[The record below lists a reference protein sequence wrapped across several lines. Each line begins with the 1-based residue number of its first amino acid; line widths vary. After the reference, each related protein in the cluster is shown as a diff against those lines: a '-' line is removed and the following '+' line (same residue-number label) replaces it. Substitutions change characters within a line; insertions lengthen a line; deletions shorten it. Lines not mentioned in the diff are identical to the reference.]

1 MDNSK
6 PSKIEHS
13 SEEEKPASAHESTS
27 SEQPNKLNKGGF
39 LGNLTDK
46 QKHRLVRAIEVSLGI
61 IAVILIVGCIILL
74 LSDGATVKV
83 RVNCANWSDS
93 ATKTELAI
101 YNYDAKDLLTDSDPS
116 NDPQPK
122 IVSKIQPNEDKVI
135 NDIISGGTYTLAV
148 YTTPVLEDGTTF
160 KKPEPQVVEFTGEN
174 VVVEFDLVKE

>member
-1 MDNSK
+1 MENSK
-6 PSKIEHS
+6 PSKIENS
-13 SEEEKPASAHESTS
+13 SEKEEPANTYEGTSLEQCKKP
-27 SEQPNKLNKGGF
+27 NKGGF
-39 LGNLTDK
+39 LSSLTDK
-46 QKHRLVRAIEVSLGI
+46 QKHRLVRTIEVSLGV
-61 IAVILIVGCIILL
+61 IAVVLIVACIFLL
-74 LSDGATVKV
+74 CSDGATVKA

-101 YNYDAKDLLTDSDPS
+101 YNYDAKDLLTDGDPS

-160 KKPEPQVVEFTGEN
+160 KKPEPQVIEFNGED
-174 VVVEFDLVKE
+174 VVVEFDLVAE